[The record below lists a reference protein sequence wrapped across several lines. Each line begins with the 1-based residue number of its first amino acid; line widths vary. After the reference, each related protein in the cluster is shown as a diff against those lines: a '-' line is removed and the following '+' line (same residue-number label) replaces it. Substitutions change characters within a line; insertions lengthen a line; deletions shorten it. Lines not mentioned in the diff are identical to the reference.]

1 VEAHTAKPPIA
12 AITLTALLIL
22 GVSWIALIHIGIAP
36 EKHELAFA
44 RLQMVSALVT
54 TGALILLSFWKVP
67 TTRSS
72 LAKLWLATIGLV
84 ISAALGIFI
93 VPLLALRYWFGFID
107 FEKYGP
113 RSEAAWM
120 LLTMAA
126 VVFCILRALRK

>member
-1 VEAHTAKPPIA
+1 MEEHSVHSPIA

-22 GVSWIALIHIGIAP
+22 GVSWIVLISIGNAP
-36 EKHELAFA
+36 DEHEEAFA

-54 TGALILLSFWKVP
+54 TGALLLLSFWKAP

-72 LAKLWLATIGLV
+72 LTKLWLAVVGLLV
-84 ISAALGIFI
+84 SAALGIFI
-93 VPLLALRYWFGFID
+93 VPLLALYHWFGFID

-113 RSEAAWM
+113 RTEAAWM

-126 VVFCILRALRK
+126 VLFCILRALRK